1 MISSKCMPDFNSSHV
16 AQSFIDLSA
25 FHLIPAEKKPARGR
39 GRGRIAGRGDGRG
52 RGESGQAR
60 GRPSSCLRV
69 LNRLGSL
76 GLCSAKHCRP
86 YTVLQFLE

>member
-1 MISSKCMPDFNSSHV
+1 MISSICMPDFNSSHV

-60 GRPSSCLRV
+60 GRPSFLPQSAESA
-69 LNRLGSL
+69 RLPL
-76 GLCSAKHCRP
+76 PLLCKALQTLHCAP
-86 YTVLQFLE
+86 MP